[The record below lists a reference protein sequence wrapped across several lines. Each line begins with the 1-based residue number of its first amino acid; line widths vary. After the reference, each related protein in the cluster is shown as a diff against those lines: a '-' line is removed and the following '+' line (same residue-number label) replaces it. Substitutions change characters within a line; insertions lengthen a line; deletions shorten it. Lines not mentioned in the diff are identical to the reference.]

1 MLLIELFTKK
11 FKIGDGPFFERSVP
25 NLKSMGKKEMINM
38 ENIEYYAKVHSIESF
53 GTVDGPGIRFVLFL
67 QGCSLKC
74 KYCHNRDTWDIHGG
88 EFKSLDEIFE
98 KIMRYK
104 NYIYPDGGVTVTGGE
119 PLLQAEF
126 LIELFKRLKKEGI
139 HTCIDTSGMVV
150 ISDKIKELI
159 ELTDLFLLDI
169 KHIDS
174 EKAKELVGRPN
185 EREIAFA
192 RYLSN
197 NNKHMWIR
205 QVLVPGYT
213 DDEKDLLKL
222 KEFISSLKTVDRVE
236 ILPYHNM
243 GKYKWEELGYKYELE
258 NVRTATT
265 EDVERAKKILEI

>member
-1 MLLIELFTKK
+1 
-11 FKIGDGPFFERSVP
+11 
-25 NLKSMGKKEMINM
+25 M
-38 ENIEYYAKVHSIESF
+38 EEKNIEYYAKIHSIESF
-53 GTVDGPGIRFVLFL
+53 GTVDGPGIRFVLFM

-98 KIMRYK
+98 NILRYK
-104 NYIYPDGGVTVTGGE
+104 NYIFKSGGVTVTGGE
-119 PLLQAEF
+119 PLLQHEF
-126 LIELFKRLKKEGI
+126 LIELFKKLKKEGI
-139 HTCIDTSGMVV
+139 HTCIDTSGMVTLT
-150 ISDKIKELI
+150 DKIKELI

-169 KHIDS
+169 KHINP
-174 EKAKELVGRPN
+174 EKCKELVGRSN
-185 EREIAFA
+185 NRELEFA
-192 RYLSN
+192 RYLSD

-222 KEFISSLKTVDRVE
+222 KEFIQSLKTVDKVE

-243 GKYKWEELGYKYELE
+243 GKYKWEELCEKYEL
-258 NVRTATT
+258 NDVRTATD